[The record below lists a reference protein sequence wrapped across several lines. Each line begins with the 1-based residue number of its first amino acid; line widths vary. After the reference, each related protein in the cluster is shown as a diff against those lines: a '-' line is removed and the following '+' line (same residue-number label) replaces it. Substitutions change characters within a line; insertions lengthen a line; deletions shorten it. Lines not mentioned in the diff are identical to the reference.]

1 MWQHPLR
8 KLPDIMQIP
17 ISGNSTQSCLDAF
30 LCNEEVYKNCPNCKS
45 TRSLKSLDIT
55 LSPSTL
61 ILQIMRF
68 SFDVS
73 KKKSR
78 KLHMPINCTTTLSLK
93 NCGMYQLNSVINHIG
108 ESSTSGHYNI
118 MFNDLENKQFI
129 LVDDTNIDYDSS
141 IDVVKDMCYVV
152 SYTKM

>member
-1 MWQHPLR
+1 
-8 KLPDIMQIP
+8 
-17 ISGNSTQSCLDAF
+17 
-30 LCNEEVYKNCPNCKS
+30 
-45 TRSLKSLDIT
+45 
-55 LSPSTL
+55 
-61 ILQIMRF
+61 
-68 SFDVS
+68 
-73 KKKSR
+73 
-78 KLHMPINCTTTLSLK
+78 MPINCTTTLSLK